1 MLFRSV
7 INPQNSPSF
16 TLAVTPTTVTGLV
29 GEAAFL
35 TVTVTAQNGFTQTVN
50 LTCSNLPSEATC
62 IFLGPTITGGGSST
76 LVVSNTAP
84 HTCGTTQPYFVGGGG
99 GIGRPLAPFALP
111 ALAGLLALFLP
122 GRRRWLR
129 VLIVLAVAAVAVQ
142 ITGCG
147 TCTDLGTRPGTY
159 TFQVTST
166 FAGQGPS
173 TPPETQ
179 SVPVTLTVTI

>member
-1 MLFRSV
+1 
-7 INPQNSPSF
+7 
-16 TLAVTPTTVTGLV
+16 
-29 GEAAFL
+29 
-35 TVTVTAQNGFTQTVN
+35 
-50 LTCSNLPSEATC
+50 
-62 IFLGPTITGGGSST
+62 
-76 LVVSNTAP
+76 VV
-84 HTCGTTQPYFVGGGG
+84 
-99 GIGRPLAPFALP
+99 P

-129 VLIVLAVAAVAVQ
+129 VLAIVAVAAAAAQ

-147 TCTDLGTRPGTY
+147 NCTDLGTRPGTY
-159 TFQVTST
+159 TFQVTGT